1 VLGAGGCGGGLGSGV
16 LWFCVGGCWWLAG
29 GAGDWGVVYCT
40 GLFCPFLLPFFMCT
54 TFWAGRRYMWRVG
67 PMREIP
73 VAFPFICSAG
83 LDAFFAFCGVF
94 HMPCYSVYWSAQ
106 IFCTCFSVFPTVFL
120 LFSGNSIGVPFFL

>member
-1 VLGAGGCGGGLGSGV
+1 VEGWGLGFCGFVLGAAGGWLEGQATGGLCIALG
-16 LWFCVGGCWWLAG
+16 F
-29 GAGDWGVVYCT
+29 
-40 GLFCPFLLPFFMCT
+40 FCPFLLPFFMCT

-106 IFCTCFSVFPTVFL
+106 IFVHVFQCFPLFFL